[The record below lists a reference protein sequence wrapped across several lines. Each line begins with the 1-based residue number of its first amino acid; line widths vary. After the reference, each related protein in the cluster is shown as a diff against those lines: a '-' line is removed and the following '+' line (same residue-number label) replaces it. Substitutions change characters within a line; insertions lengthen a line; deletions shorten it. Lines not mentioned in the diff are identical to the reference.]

1 MKAITVFLACLL
13 LAGLALAAPID
24 GKWYSERKVER
35 DGETFTIKQTFEL
48 KAEGS
53 KLTGSIMMVFGDNER
68 KLDIQEGK
76 IDGNKFSFSTV
87 MSTPNGEFKVVYTG
101 SVEGD
106 MLKGTSVREGGQER
120 PFQAKRQ

>member
-101 SVEGD
+101 NVEGD